1 MYWNNY
7 NRATRKNILVQKPT
21 QLTGE
26 AQKNEEESLKK
37 LDVLNRV
44 IMNQLMTIRAINS
57 DLWLG
62 EEKLITRPLYIFLNK
77 SLLLA
82 TRSKA

>member
-26 AQKNEEESLKK
+26 AQKNEEESLK
-37 LDVLNRV
+37 N
-44 IMNQLMTIRAINS
+44 
-57 DLWLG
+57 
-62 EEKLITRPLYIFLNK
+62 
-77 SLLLA
+77 
-82 TRSKA
+82 